1 MLQDFPVAE
10 IALLALAQA
19 ASGAVAGF
27 LAGLFG
33 IGGGAII
40 VPVMYQF
47 LGILGIDE
55 AIRMHIS
62 VATSLGIIL
71 PTSIRALQ
79 AHKARGAVDME
90 LLKSWVIS
98 MPAGVVAATIVATI
112 VTGAQLRGIF
122 AVFACLIGI
131 RLIFN
136 RENWRLGSDLPGG
149 IIRAA
154 CGAFIGFLSTLM
166 GVGGGVMA
174 TTFMTLYGRSMH
186 QAIGTSAGTGAL
198 IAVPGV
204 IGYAWAG
211 WGVPGLPP
219 LSVGYVN
226 LIGVL
231 LVFPISVYVAP
242 LGVRVAHVMDKR
254 QLEVT
259 FGIFMQLVALRFLLS
274 LL

>member
-1 MLQDFPVAE
+1 MLQDIPVTE
-10 IALLALAQA
+10 IALLVVAQA

-33 IGGGAII
+33 IGGGAVI

-47 LGILGIDE
+47 LGILGIDD

-71 PTSIRALQ
+71 PTSVRALQ

-122 AVFACLIGI
+122 AIFACLIGL
-131 RLIFN
+131 RLILN
-136 RENWRLGSDLPGG
+136 REDWRLGTELPGG
-149 IIRAA
+149 AIRAA

-174 TTFMTLYGRSMH
+174 TTFMTLYGRPMH

-219 LSVGYVN
+219 LSLGYVN
-226 LIGVL
+226 LIGIA

-254 QLEVT
+254 QLEMT

>member
-90 LLKSWVIS
+90 LLKS
-98 MPAGVVAATIVATI
+98 
-112 VTGAQLRGIF
+112 
-122 AVFACLIGI
+122 
-131 RLIFN
+131 
-136 RENWRLGSDLPGG
+136 GG
-149 IIRAA
+149 
-154 CGAFIGFLSTLM
+154 
-166 GVGGGVMA
+166 
-174 TTFMTLYGRSMH
+174 
-186 QAIGTSAGTGAL
+186 
-198 IAVPGV
+198 
-204 IGYAWAG
+204 
-211 WGVPGLPP
+211 
-219 LSVGYVN
+219 
-226 LIGVL
+226 
-231 LVFPISVYVAP
+231 
-242 LGVRVAHVMDKR
+242 
-254 QLEVT
+254 
-259 FGIFMQLVALRFLLS
+259 
-274 LL
+274 

>member
-1 MLQDFPVAE
+1 MLQNIPVTE
-10 IALLALAQA
+10 ILLLALAQSA
-19 ASGAVAGF
+19 AGAVAGF

-62 VATSLGIIL
+62 VGTSLGIIL
-71 PTSIRALQ
+71 PTSIRSLQ
-79 AHKARGAVDME
+79 AHKARGAVDMA

-98 MPAGVVAATIVATI
+98 MPAGVVAATIVAAVI
-112 VTGAQLRGIF
+112 TGAQLRGIF
-122 AVFACLIGI
+122 AVFACLIGL

-136 RENWRLGSDLPGG
+136 RETWRLGTELPGG
-149 IIRAA
+149 IIRAV

-174 TTFMTLYGRSMH
+174 TTFMTLYGRPMH

-211 WGVPGLPP
+211 WGLPGLPP

-226 LIGVL
+226 LIGIV

-242 LGVRVAHVMDKR
+242 LGVKVAHIMDKR
-254 QLEVT
+254 QLEIS
-259 FGIFMQLVALRFLLS
+259 FGIFMQLVALRFLIS